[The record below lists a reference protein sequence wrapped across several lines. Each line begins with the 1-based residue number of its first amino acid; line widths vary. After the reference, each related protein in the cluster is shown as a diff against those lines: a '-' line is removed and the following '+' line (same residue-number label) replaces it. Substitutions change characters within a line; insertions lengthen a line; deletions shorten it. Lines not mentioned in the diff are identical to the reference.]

1 MFSEGGKDLNDCQVQ
16 VVLLFVVILRRRHPL
31 VNYQKQFSHRVSLWC
46 LERDLITCP
55 FVWLSGLRQTL
66 VFRAFCSAFCSGDH
80 LAVIADTDSSKGRVW
95 WISNK
100 ERQFYVKRIY
110 DLVYSVF
117 RQVQY
122 F

>member
-16 VVLLFVVILRRRHPL
+16 VVLLFVVILRRRHLL
-31 VNYQKQFSHRVSLWC
+31 VNYQKQFSHRVSLWSYGY
-46 LERDLITCP
+46 LIYARLSSFAPSVQP
-55 FVWLSGLRQTL
+55 FVL
-66 VFRAFCSAFCSGDH
+66 GDH

-110 DLVYSVF
+110 MT
-117 RQVQY
+117 
-122 F
+122 